1 LNVLKAKLFK
11 IDLVRCLPGCLLFL
25 SLQAFGSVY
34 NLDNIPNPKVID
46 QHSHVSNPDNII
58 GTATVRQLNHMLQA
72 LEDSTLT
79 EVAVVLVE
87 SIGDEN
93 IELFATDLFAK
104 WGIGKEKDNNGL
116 LILFVEDQRAIRFET
131 GYGIEGV
138 LPDALAS
145 RIQHQS
151 MFPYFKTGNYDEGF
165 VKGIEH
171 VVSVLGEEKFEEAK
185 KEIAWGV
192 VLPII
197 IAIYLII
204 ILISFVWIASAIKKI
219 KNNDLLPTN
228 ISKYKALRNEK
239 KSILLMLNIGIPAI
253 AFVLIILF
261 VENPVFLLF
270 LLGVPVV
277 TFPANLYSKIMM
289 WKIRR
294 QPIPCNTCDGTMR
307 ILSEKK
313 EDEYLSVSQQFEEQL
328 HAVDYDVFVCK
339 DCGNEAIF
347 TLDKPSVYAE
357 CPSCKT
363 KAFTL
368 HKRTVMVAPT
378 FIHGGTERL
387 TYKCQFCGHEDHK
400 NNNLPRISRGGHIA
414 AGSAAGSIFSGR
426 GGFGSGGGFS
436 GGSFGGGMSGGGGA
450 TGRW

>member
-1 LNVLKAKLFK
+1 MNILKAKLFK

-58 GTATVRQLNHMLQA
+58 GAATVRQLNHMLQA
-72 LEDSTLT
+72 LEDSTFT

-104 WGIGKEKDNNGL
+104 WGVGKEKDNNGL

-151 MFPYFKTGNYDEGF
+151 MFPSFKTGNYDEGF
-165 VKGIEH
+165 IKGVEH

-204 ILISFVWIASAIKKI
+204 ILISFVWIVSAIKKI

-270 LLGVPVV
+270 LLGVPAV